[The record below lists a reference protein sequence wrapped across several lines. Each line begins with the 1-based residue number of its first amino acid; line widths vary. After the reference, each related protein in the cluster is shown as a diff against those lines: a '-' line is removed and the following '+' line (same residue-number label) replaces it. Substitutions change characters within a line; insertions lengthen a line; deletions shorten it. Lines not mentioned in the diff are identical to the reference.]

1 MPRCASLLGTVVLGL
16 TLGACAPKAPPPAAG
31 HDAGGPLRISFPP
44 ESVEIDGPI
53 PRDVVMSTME
63 SHATALS
70 SCVPRGAAGASGG
83 RVTVH
88 LRLTI
93 GPDGRVRRAVL
104 HESDAHDRSIDRCMV
119 SRAKGIHFP
128 NGPARATSVASMRVV
143 VSAP

>member
-1 MPRCASLLGTVVLGL
+1 MPRCASFLGTVVLGVL
-16 TLGACAPKAPPPAAG
+16 LGACAPKPSPPPPAA
-31 HDAGGPLRISFPP
+31 DPGPPRTSFPP
-44 ESVEIDGPI
+44 ESVEVQGPI

-63 SHATALS
+63 SHRTDLA
-70 SCVPRGAAGASGG
+70 SCVPRGAAAASGG
-83 RVTVH
+83 RVSVH

-104 HESDAHDRSIDRCMV
+104 HESDAHDRAIDRCMV
-119 SRAKGIHFP
+119 SRAKAIHFP